1 MVALMDWMFYLTIFA
16 VLFAFIAVMLSVRYL
31 LNRRLEKI
39 EKERQR
45 EAQARRTA
53 ESNSGL

>member
-45 EAQARRTA
+45 EAQAQRTA